1 MWYVENIG
9 SVVLWPCSWLLRL
22 NRSQLLLWTDSDMA
36 LFQIQSAELLHRSEP
51 GNYARLVLK
60 EEVMMG

>member
-1 MWYVENIG
+1 MVSSISG
-9 SVVLWPCSWLLRL
+9 LS
-22 NRSQLLLWTDSDMA
+22 TDVA

-51 GNYARLVLK
+51 GNYARLVLA